1 VEERR
6 PEAARPVVWAR
17 ALEIAQAFA
26 EIEEVGIWPIEG
38 LDVGLGLRAGQGAGL
53 AVRFLAGMD
62 VEDLFALRMPVR
74 RIPVLRSDPAEIVA
88 QLPA

>member
-1 VEERR
+1 MKERR
-6 PEAARPVVWAR
+6 PEAARPVVGAG
-17 ALEIAQAFA
+17 ALEIAKAFA
-26 EIEEVGIWPIEG
+26 EIKEVGIGPIEG